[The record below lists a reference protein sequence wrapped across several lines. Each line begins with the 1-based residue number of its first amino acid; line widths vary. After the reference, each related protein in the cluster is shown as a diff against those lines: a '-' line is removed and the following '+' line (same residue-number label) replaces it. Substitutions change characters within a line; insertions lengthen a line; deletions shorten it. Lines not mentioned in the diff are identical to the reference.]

1 VLNAERLT
9 PEDIEKDTPATKIE
23 KEKHKAPKTTTVK
36 AEEEQPSTQTEEAVA
51 AKQVEQTAEIQQTQ
65 EENIEGSQVPE
76 ANIAADDST
85 EKQPEQDQIET
96 PEETDKQE

>member
-1 VLNAERLT
+1 
-9 PEDIEKDTPATKIE
+9 
-23 KEKHKAPKTTTVK
+23 VK